1 MNEEIPCITNK
12 GKTVKN
18 EWEKDDSDFLLALYS
33 VSKKLGHFFFH
44 NLLTNSFKR
53 SSVTSYKY
61 LSKLTLN
68 VPVLDK
74 VKKLSEIFISIH
86 LSEMNRSLRVNKS
99 KIKTFVLG
107 F

>member
-68 VPVLDK
+68 VPVPDK
-74 VKKLSEIFISIH
+74 VKKLSEIFIFTLLCGASKGF
-86 LSEMNRSLRVNKS
+86 MKALRHHKEVWK
-99 KIKTFVLG
+99 
-107 F
+107 

>member
-68 VPVLDK
+68 VPVPDK
-74 VKKLSEIFISIH
+74 VKKLS
-86 LSEMNRSLRVNKS
+86 
-99 KIKTFVLG
+99 
-107 F
+107 